1 MAALPGEN
9 VAEEAP
15 MPRAL
20 IAATCLALYG
30 CTTAGSGVRPL
41 GSLDYRRDGKLMMV
55 QARVNGAGPYWFIV
69 DSGAPRSVIDPRL
82 AAELQLAV
90 TAQGATTGTGPNP
103 VPYAYAQ
110 PVRIGLGGGAYDSTP
125 YVIDLSGSPLPKEVR
140 GLIGSELFVRHVLRI
155 DPRAQRISWYD
166 PKRAPERSGATALP
180 LRAEAGKLYL
190 KARIEPRSGVAIDR
204 ELRIDTGSE
213 SSVNDPSAAQATLI
227 ATTTLGNGLG
237 GDFQGVSGKYR
248 SVRFGPYVFRDFWGP
263 GGNPPLIG
271 MELLQRFVMTFDA
284 PHGRIYLDPIGRL
297 DAPVPHPPGVIREN

>member
-1 MAALPGEN
+1 M
-9 VAEEAP
+9 
-15 MPRAL
+15 RQAL
-20 IAATCLALYG
+20 IAATCLVLTG
-30 CTTAGSGVRPL
+30 CSAARDGVRPL

-69 DSGAPRSVIDPRL
+69 DSGAPRSVIDPAL
-82 AAELQLAV
+82 AAELKLGI
-90 TAQGATTGTGPNP
+90 TAQGSTTGTGPNA
-103 VPYAYAQ
+103 VPYAYTQ
-110 PVRIGLGGGAYDSTP
+110 PVRIALGGSAYDSTP
-125 YVIDLSGSPLPKEVR
+125 YVIDLSGAPLPKEVR
-140 GLIGSELFVRHVLRI
+140 GLIGSELFVRHVVRV
-155 DPRAQRISWYD
+155 DPKAQRISWYD
-166 PKRAPERSGATALP
+166 PKRAPGRSGATVLP
-180 LRAEAGKLYL
+180 LRAEAGTLYL
-190 KARIEPRSGVAIDR
+190 KARIEPRRGVAIDR

-284 PHGRIYLDPIGRL
+284 PHGRIYLAPIGHL
-297 DAPVPHPPGVIREN
+297 DAPVPHPPGIISENPAPRGR

>member
-1 MAALPGEN
+1 M
-9 VAEEAP
+9 
-15 MPRAL
+15 RQAL
-20 IAATCLALYG
+20 IAATCAVLTSCSA
-30 CTTAGSGVRPL
+30 AGVRPL
-41 GSLDYRRDGKLMMV
+41 GTLDYRRDGKLMMV
-55 QARVNGAGPYWFIV
+55 EARVNGAGPYWFIV
-69 DSGAPRSVIDPRL
+69 DSGAPRSVIDPAL
-82 AAELQLAV
+82 AAELKLGI
-90 TAQGATTGTGPNP
+90 TGQGATTGTGPNA

-110 PVRIGLGGGAYDSTP
+110 PVRIALGGSSYDSAP
-125 YVIDLSGSPLPKEVR
+125 YVLDLSGAPLPKEVR
-140 GLIGSELFVRHVLRI
+140 GLIGSELFVRHVVRI
-155 DPRAQRISWYD
+155 DPKAQRISWYD
-166 PKRAPERSGATALP
+166 PKRAPGPSGAAVLP

-190 KARIEPRSGVAIDR
+190 KARIEPRRGVAIDR

-227 ATTTLGNGLG
+227 AMTTLGNGLG

-297 DAPVPHPPGVIREN
+297 DAPVPHPPGLVRENPARRGR